1 MKFPGHVIVPQ
12 LQHTFSTQ
20 FVVVMTHD
28 VYCDVLG
35 FAIKAFARAFLIT
48 IFQVRG
54 SKVLLQKQYYMP
66 KQSLFWRMVCE
77 CVNSHGN
84 LYFFTAGFFH
94 VSILSLGFLNCFMF
108 SPNLY
113 NVPCQMKTN
122 HQFSPR
128 GGKWSRSQSR
138 MVFQRHMTKS
148 RGTF

>member
-66 KQSLFWRMVCE
+66 KQSLF
-77 CVNSHGN
+77 
-84 LYFFTAGFFH
+84 
-94 VSILSLGFLNCFMF
+94 
-108 SPNLY
+108 
-113 NVPCQMKTN
+113 
-122 HQFSPR
+122 
-128 GGKWSRSQSR
+128 
-138 MVFQRHMTKS
+138 
-148 RGTF
+148 